1 MLETNENVIINVI
14 VQFIL
19 CIISFFLDILSVHF
33 MNSLNRNPRIYT
45 VPLIIP
51 AEIIIK
57 KKKKKNRGARE
68 YQAPLPFGTHG
79 FRGDVRAILFPRK
92 GIWQN
97 TVTPIFH
104 EITVRTQA
112 SSHNLRCL
120 SNRSRMHGLIRKNA
134 SFLNHITFRYIY
146 TLENT
151 LIILSQEVSLNYHNF
166 FPSHPLSS

>member
-14 VQFIL
+14 VQFIP

-57 KKKKKNRGARE
+57 KKKKKNRGE

-92 GIWQN
+92 GI
-97 TVTPIFH
+97 
-104 EITVRTQA
+104 
-112 SSHNLRCL
+112 
-120 SNRSRMHGLIRKNA
+120 
-134 SFLNHITFRYIY
+134 
-146 TLENT
+146 
-151 LIILSQEVSLNYHNF
+151 
-166 FPSHPLSS
+166 